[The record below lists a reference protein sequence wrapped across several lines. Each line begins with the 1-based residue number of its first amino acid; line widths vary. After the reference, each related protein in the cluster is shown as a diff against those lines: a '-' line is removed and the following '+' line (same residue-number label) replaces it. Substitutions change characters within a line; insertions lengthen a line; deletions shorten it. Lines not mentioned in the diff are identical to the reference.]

1 MSGPTLHA
9 ANHDPAWR
17 AVSCEPD
24 LCRVGNSVC
33 GFDSHALLDD
43 PVLASPNVSGDGKRL
58 YREGDLFKGV
68 LADAGSHIVAGTS
81 QGSSHVKLTE
91 GQGNVKV
98 NGKALARDGHAC
110 MVNCNASGVGGA
122 KGNLVTEV
130 KPPAKPLGERMA
142 DESGKVLKDR
152 WKGVQDSA
160 KTVWQALP
168 FTSDEAVTQAARG
181 RIMDGLASTAQGLGA
196 LMGPPREMFMSG
208 NAQVT
213 DLALQ
218 MQATQQQAVGAV
230 VDGIGK
236 SWREA
241 SARSGTAGAVAMV
254 MTAVLVDAAGT
265 KGLGAL
271 ATTGARIA
279 EIGRLAKTPVA
290 AAKLLDEEIRAAK
303 AAGKSAQD
311 IALLEKAKTEQMAL
325 ARAQADAAKA
335 DAGAGKAGAG
345 RERPGVHVRMSR
357 TKVPCF
363 HPYDKPKFAA
373 MNQAEQKAYLKE
385 MADQLSRQE
394 QAINSFT
401 AAEYKAARD
410 AFENA
415 GVRNPLAKGLQKSF
429 RDDFEADIQSSLL
442 NSLPASVGATEG
454 KAIAAAKARDIV
466 SKLSALHEPD
476 MVAGGWLKPAPT
488 SMGRADVNSSI
499 GGSWNQGDRISTVNG
514 AAKNSIDA
522 GHGHEMMNVQLEVCR
537 SRR

>member
-24 LCRVGNSVC
+24 LCKVGNSVC

-81 QGSSHVKLTE
+81 LSSGHVKLTE

-122 KGNLVTEV
+122 KGKLVTEV

-152 WKGVQDSA
+152 WKGLQDSA

-181 RIMDGLASTAQGLGA
+181 RIVDGVVGTFNGLGA
-196 LMGPPREMFMSG
+196 LMGPPPEMFMSG

-218 MQATQQQAVGAV
+218 MQATQQQAAGAV

-236 SWREA
+236 SIREA
-241 SARSGTAGAVAMV
+241 NARSGYGGVVAMV
-254 MTAVLVDAAGT
+254 GTALVWDAVGT

-271 ATTGARIA
+271 ANTGARIA
-279 EIGRLAKTPVA
+279 EIGRLAKTPVT
-290 AAKLLDEEIRAAK
+290 AAKMLDEEIRAAK

-311 IALLEKAKTEQMAL
+311 IALLEKAKTEQLAL

-335 DAGAGKAGAG
+335 GPAAGQGGGAGNP
-345 RERPGVHVRMSR
+345 PGVHVRMSR

-363 HPYDKPKFAA
+363 HPYDKKKFAA

-385 MADQLSRQE
+385 MADQLRRQE

-410 AFENA
+410 AFESA
-415 GVRNPLAKGLQKSF
+415 GGRNPLAKDLQAKF
-429 RDDFEADIQSSLL
+429 REKFEADIQSSLF
-442 NSLPASVGATEG
+442 NSLPSSMSPAAREVAAT
-454 KAIAAAKARDIV
+454 AKAREIV
-466 SKLSALHEPD
+466 GKLSALHEPD
-476 MVAGGWLKPAPT
+476 MVAGGWLRPSPT
-488 SMGRADVNSSI
+488 AMGRADVNSSI
-499 GGSWNQGDRISTVNG
+499 GGSWNQGDRISTIND
-514 AAKNSIDA
+514 AAKNSIDS
-522 GHGHEMMNVQLEVCR
+522 GHGHEKMNVQLEVCKG
-537 SRR
+537 RR